1 MNDDLHNIDDLF
13 RKGIEGHEEDVPPS
27 VWEAVSNDLDKKQ
40 ASYYKHKYYRVKR
53 ASLLLLLLCF
63 LGGVYIVYK
72 ESPGREMNSSAQ
84 KEQVQTT
91 TKTTGR
97 STDNRNTQPSV
108 ANEESQPSNNSKKEK
123 EITATNNTVSTSAL
137 GPSSAP
143 KATMV
148 LPVENNKTTEV
159 AATKNQILPSKR
171 LQLPTTAASI
181 EPSNNK
187 QQENKPSIIN
197 QSVASKGNKP
207 LRNKS
212 LLAQNSLPQ
221 DASSSATRLPLRNRD
236 YAMQVIDLKALQAT
250 DQSILP
256 PKTVASKNKA
266 KATYGFSLSAFAA
279 PNIGFD
285 RLEDDDH
292 LAGPGRNRQE
302 AHKQEQKSFSFSAG
316 LLLGYDLTKNL
327 RLQSG
332 ISVTSSATTIAPM
345 TVYAKPDASG
355 RTHYEL
361 HCSSGDV
368 YISPKG
374 SVQPTL
380 GDSSAKTSGT
390 VSKLTYLSVPVA
402 LSYRLAM
409 GRFSLSPSIGAG
421 LNFLTSGKTKTGLSN
436 TTGSESTSASIT
448 GLKSN
453 YVDAH
458 LGLGIE
464 YGLGKKLS
472 IGIRPNARFALTP
485 INKETPVKSYQ
496 NFLSVETGARIKL

>member
-27 VWEAVSNDLDKKQ
+27 VWEAISNDLDKKQ

-53 ASLLLLLLCF
+53 ASVLLLLLCF
-63 LGGVYIVYK
+63 LGGVYIIYK
-72 ESPGREMNSSAQ
+72 ESPGRETNSSAH
-84 KEQVQTT
+84 KKQVQT

-97 STDNRNTQPSV
+97 STENGNPESSA
-108 ANEESQPSNNSKKEK
+108 ANEESQPTNNGKREKEK
-123 EITATNNTVSTSAL
+123 TVTSDTVSSSAL
-137 GPSSAP
+137 VPSPAP
-143 KATMV
+143 KATAAQ
-148 LPVENNKTTEV
+148 PVENNQSTEV
-159 AATKNQILPSKR
+159 AATTKNQILLSKR
-171 LQLPTTAASI
+171 LRVPITTAGI
-181 EPSNNK
+181 EPANNK
-187 QQENKPSIIN
+187 QQENKLSIIN
-197 QSVASKGNKP
+197 QSVASKGNQP

-212 LLAQNSLPQ
+212 FPAQNNLPQ
-221 DASSSATRLPLRNRD
+221 DASPSTSRLPLRNRD
-236 YAMQVIDLKALQAT
+236 YATPTIDLKALQAN

-266 KATYGFSLSAFAA
+266 KGPQGFSLSVFAA

-292 LAGPGRNRQE
+292 LAGPGRNRLE

-355 RTHYEL
+355 RTRYEL

-390 VSKLTYLSVPVA
+390 VSKLTYVSVPVA

-409 GRFSLSPSIGAG
+409 GKFSLSPGIGAG

-436 TTGSESTSASIT
+436 TNGSESTSASIT

-464 YGLGKKLS
+464 YSLGKKLS
-472 IGIRPNARFALTP
+472 VGIKPTARLALTP

-496 NFLSVETGARIKL
+496 NFLSVETGVRIKL